1 MSFMNKVNKSSSGIF
16 IYKNYS
22 DIKKSVKCK
31 SIINN
36 ID

>member
-1 MSFMNKVNKSSSGIF
+1 MDKVNKSSGIF
-16 IYKNYS
+16 INKNYS
-22 DIKKSVKCK
+22 DIKNSIKFK